1 METVKRYLSGVLL
14 LIAFL
19 SATMLLFS
27 FCNANCRAY
36 QMLRENLKNQ
46 SFEAEARE

>member
-14 LIAFL
+14 LAAFL

-46 SFEAEARE
+46 SFEAGAGE